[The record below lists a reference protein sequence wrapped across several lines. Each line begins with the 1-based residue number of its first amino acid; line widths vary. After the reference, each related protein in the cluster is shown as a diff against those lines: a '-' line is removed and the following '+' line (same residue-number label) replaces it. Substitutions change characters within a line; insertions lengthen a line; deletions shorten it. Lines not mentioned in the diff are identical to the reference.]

1 VRIRLGLSGRTFF
14 LWFGGLFLLVGL
26 GLLYGGIQEAR
37 RERAYRLHSEVVDAV
52 VTGKSIQRASR
63 EGNSSTR
70 YEVAYRFIAPD
81 GRPVEGVDV
90 VSVEE
95 WELLG
100 PGSRLK
106 VAYLPASPETSRAAR
121 SDRPTSAIPL
131 IVLGGALATAGGAV
145 FVRTAAK
152 LRRERRLLRDGMPAQ
167 GTILAIEPSNVS
179 VNRVRQWN
187 VRYRYADHLGRS
199 HEGRS
204 GPIAP
209 EDAHAVTVGGVV
221 EVRFDRAAPDESVWV
236 RPPAVRRPAFWTKL
250 RNFAAT
256 LVMLLVAV
264 LVGEVVPPLKSLDGF
279 AARHESLLVAL
290 TIGIAVIGFMLFMG
304 GILYRLFADD
314 GGPVGTEDAEPA
326 GSTAFD
332 AEPVVAR
339 LSAYRFRGRSAG
351 ASASEGFTLREAVDA
366 WRRRAWRTSPRWR
379 ANFIVTAGVAL
390 FVIGL
395 FGFFA
400 IGAPAGIK
408 LLFIAAIVYALVRL
422 RLAIAQVDSGPQR
435 RRRDRD

>member
-1 VRIRLGLSGRTFF
+1 MRIRLRLSGRTFF
-14 LWFGGLFLLVGL
+14 LWFGGLFLVVGL

-37 RERAYRLHSEVVDAV
+37 REGAYRAHGEVVDAV

-63 EGNSSTR
+63 DGHASTR

-81 GRPVEGVDV
+81 GRPVEGVDA

-95 WELLG
+95 WESLG

-106 VAYLPASPETSRAAR
+106 VAYLPSAPETSRAAR

-131 IVLGGALATAGGAV
+131 MVLGGVLAAAGGAV
-145 FVRTAAK
+145 VVRTAAK
-152 LRRERRLLRDGMPAQ
+152 LLRERRLLRDGMPAQ
-167 GTILAIEPSNVS
+167 GTIVAIEPSNVS

-209 EDAHAVTVGGVV
+209 EDAQAVTVGSVV
-221 EVRFDRAAPDESVWV
+221 DVRFDRAAPDESVWV
-236 RPPAVRRPAFWTKL
+236 RPPAVRRPAFWTNL
-250 RNFAAT
+250 RNVAAT

-264 LVGEVVPPLKSLDGF
+264 LVGEMVPPLKSLDGL
-279 AARHESLLVAL
+279 AARYESLLVAL
-290 TIGIAVIGFMLFMG
+290 TIGMTAVGFMLFMG
-304 GILYRLFADD
+304 GILYRLFADE
-314 GGPVGTEDAEPA
+314 GGPVTGAEDADTARA
-326 GSTAFD
+326 G
-332 AEPVVAR
+332 V
-339 LSAYRFRGRSAG
+339 
-351 ASASEGFTLREAVDA
+351 SASEGFTLGEAVHA

-395 FGFFA
+395 FGFFV

-408 LLFIAAIVYALVRL
+408 LLFIAAVVYAAIRL
-422 RLAIAQVDSGPQR
+422 RLAVAQADGAPQR
-435 RRRDRD
+435 RRPDRD

>member
-14 LWFGGLFLLVGL
+14 LWFGGLFLIVGL
-26 GLLYGGIQEAR
+26 GLLYGGIQEAS
-37 RERAYRLHSEVVDAV
+37 RERAYRLHADVVDAV

-63 EGNSSTR
+63 DGNSSTR

-95 WELLG
+95 WERLG
-100 PGSRLK
+100 AGSRLK
-106 VAYLPASPETSRAAR
+106 VAYLPSAPETSRAAR

-131 IVLGGALATAGGAV
+131 IVLGGLLAAAGGAV

-152 LRRERRLLRDGMPAQ
+152 LRREWRLLRDGMPAQ
-167 GTILAIEPSNVS
+167 GTIVAIEPSNVS

-187 VRYRYADHLGRS
+187 VRYRYVDHLGRS

-209 EDAHAVTVGGVV
+209 EDAQAVTVGSVV
-221 EVRFDRAAPDESVWV
+221 DVRFDRATPDESVWV

-250 RNFAAT
+250 RNVAAT

-264 LVGEVVPPLKSLDGF
+264 LVGEMVPPLKSLDGF

-290 TIGIAVIGFMLFMG
+290 TIGMTVIGFMLFMG
-304 GILYRLFADD
+304 GIVYRLFADE
-314 GGPVGTEDAEPA
+314 GGPVTGAEDAGRA
-326 GSTAFD
+326 RSSAFD
-332 AEPVVAR
+332 AEPVAAR
-339 LSAYRFRGRSAG
+339 LSVYRFRGRGAG
-351 ASASEGFTLREAVDA
+351 ASASEGFTLHEAAHA

-395 FGFFA
+395 FGFFV

-408 LLFIAAIVYALVRL
+408 LLFIAAVVYAAIRL
-422 RLAIAQVDSGPQR
+422 RLAVAQADAPQR
-435 RRRDRD
+435 RPERN